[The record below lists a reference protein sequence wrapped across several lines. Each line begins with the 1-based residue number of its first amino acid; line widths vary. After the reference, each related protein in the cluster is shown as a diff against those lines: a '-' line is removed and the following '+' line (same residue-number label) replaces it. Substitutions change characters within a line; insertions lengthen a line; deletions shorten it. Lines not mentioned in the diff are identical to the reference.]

1 MKLYDTPRTPNPR
14 RVHIFMAEKGI
25 DIPRV
30 VVNLGA
36 MEHKG
41 EAYAQVTPVQRVPA
55 LELDDGTVIAE
66 LVAICRYLEELHPAP
81 ALFGHDARSRALV
94 EMWNRHVEFYLA
106 QPIFSAFRHI
116 NPAMAAME
124 QPQIAEWGEANK
136 TKALDFMRVLDK
148 ELAGREFIAGDAFS
162 LADITAICVIDFGKV
177 AKVAV
182 PEGLT
187 HLNRW
192 RAAVS
197 ARPSA
202 SAT

>member
-1 MKLYDTPRTPNPR
+1 MKLYETPRTPNPR

-25 DIPRV
+25 NVPREV
-30 VVNLGA
+30 INLATG
-36 MEHKG
+36 EHKG
-41 EAYAQVTPVQRVPA
+41 EAFRAVTAVQRVPA

-66 LVAICRYLEELHPAP
+66 SVAICRYFEELHPTP
-81 ALFGHDARSRALV
+81 ALFGRDAKERALV

-106 QPIFSAFRHI
+106 QPIFAAFRHV

-136 TKALDFMRVLDK
+136 VKATDFMAVLDAH
-148 ELAGREFIAGDAFS
+148 LANNEFIAGDAFS
-162 LADITAICVIDFGKV
+162 IADITAICVVDFSKV
-177 AKVAV
+177 ARIAV
-182 PEGLT
+182 PDGLA
-187 HLNRW
+187 HVNRW
-192 RAAVS
+192 RDAVS

>member
-1 MKLYDTPRTPNPR
+1 MKLYETPRTPNPR

-30 VVNLGA
+30 TVNLA
-36 MEHKG
+36 ALEHKSDSF
-41 EAYAQVTPVQRVPA
+41 ARITPVQRVPA

-66 LVAICRYLEELHPAP
+66 SVAICRYLEELYPDP
-81 ALFGHDARSRALV
+81 PLFGVDTKSRAQV

-106 QPIFSAFRHI
+106 LPVFAAFRHI

-124 QPQIAEWGEANK
+124 QPQIPEWGEANK
-136 TKALDFMRVLDK
+136 VKAVEFMRLLDR
-148 ELAGREFIAGDAFS
+148 ELASREFIAGDRFS
-162 LADITAICVIDFGKV
+162 VADITAICVIDFGKV
-177 AKVAV
+177 AKIGV
-182 PEGLT
+182 PEELAS
-187 HLNRW
+187 LNRW

-202 SAT
+202 SAV